1 MVRILYAGYLAFA
14 LYLLYPLV
22 QNTLMFSTACV
33 RSVLPMGD
41 HGLSAN
47 SASGADGHAS
57 RCVARAPARV
67 ATGRAPEIH

>member
-14 LYLLYPLV
+14 LYFLYPLV
-22 QNTLMFSTACV
+22 QNTLTFSADCV
-33 RSVLPMGD
+33 RSVLPTGD

-57 RCVARAPARV
+57 RCVSSAHAGV
-67 ATGRAPEIH
+67 ATGRVPEIH

>member
-14 LYLLYPLV
+14 LYFLYPLV
-22 QNTLMFSTACV
+22 QNTLTFSTDCV
-33 RSVLPMGD
+33 RSALPMGA

-47 SASGADGHAS
+47 SASGADGHAN
-57 RCVARAPARV
+57 RCASSAHAGV

>member
-22 QNTLMFSTACV
+22 QNTLMFSTDCV

-47 SASGADGHAS
+47 SASGADGHAN
-57 RCVARAPARV
+57 RCVSSVHAGA